1 MKVIIILTFIFLF
14 IVILFKRIVLLFIF
28 FIPLRIFNKKAH
40 RFYSTQNFVNKTT
53 FDSHSSNKKSV
64 FLKSSILNFVYGF
77 NRYCDFQCGRIPS
90 HFIRNFLY
98 RNIWLVKISK
108 KAIIYWGA
116 EIRAGYNLVL
126 GEGSIVGDNSL
137 LDARQGITIGRNV
150 NLSSRV
156 SIYTEQHDHRD
167 PYFKNNSDSAYGVK
181 IDDRVWIG
189 PNVIIL
195 HSVHIGEGAVIAA
208 GSVVTKS
215 ISPFSI
221 VAGIPAKKIGERNK
235 NLKFEFDGNFLPFY

>member
-1 MKVIIILTFIFLF
+1 MILSFVFLF
-14 IVILFKRIVLLFIF
+14 IVILFKRIILIFIF

-40 RFYSTQNFVNKTT
+40 RFYSTQFFLNKTT
-53 FDSHSSNKKSV
+53 FDSYSSNNKSV
-64 FLKSSILNFVYGF
+64 LLKSKILNFVYGF
-77 NRYCDFQCGRIPS
+77 NRYCDFQCGSIPS

-126 GEGSIVGDNSL
+126 GEGSIIGDNSL

-156 SIYTEQHDHRD
+156 SIYTEQHNHRD
-167 PYFKNNSDSAYGVK
+167 PYFKNNSDSSNRVK

-195 HSVHIGEGAVIAA
+195 PGIDIGEGAVICA

-215 ISPFSI
+215 IPPFSI
-221 VAGIPAKKIGERNK
+221 VAGIPAKIIGKRNV
-235 NLKFEFDGNFLPFY
+235 NLKYEFDGNFLPFY